1 MVALHP
7 TVGRSVGRSDGR
19 TDGQTRA
26 LHARPPAWTRN
37 YVALG
42 SPLGVVP
49 CPRAGWPGGVP
60 TGTQTGASEGPCQAL
75 YVIIGAYVLSAWPKR
90 GRLAQIPPHEA
101 SASCSAPTLPSRCE
115 HPQLKTLR
123 TKYLIWA
130 KRPPLGQAES
140 TLELFGYCW
149 AFCPKRVCWMLN
161 REIPFF
167 KKILFG

>member
-1 MVALHP
+1 MLFSCQRGRPNGSLCTGATHVTGRCTWLGHGCVAP
-7 TVGRSVGRSDGR
+7 YGRSVGRSVGRTDGR
-19 TDGQTRA
+19 TRA

-101 SASCSAPTLPSRCE
+101 SASCSAPTLPSPVR
-115 HPQLKTLR
+115 
-123 TKYLIWA
+123 A
-130 KRPPLGQAES
+130 PPITNPVDQIVNLGQ
-140 TLELFGYCW
+140 TTPFWPG
-149 AFCPKRVCWMLN
+149 
-161 REIPFF
+161 REHI
-167 KKILFG
+167 